1 MMRRSITEGLP
12 TITAVVRNSLLRTAN
27 AAVEQSNPAILL
39 RLVPLPTLLII
50 YVLAIDALL
59 SHRCS
64 IPISH
69 IPIYI
74 TILLYRPLSS
84 TVFVPFQS
92 SLGGS
97 PFSPWA
103 SGRFRFFSSL
113 PPHSELAM
121 PALSPTMSQGNIIEW
136 KVTEGQEVAPGD
148 VIAEVE
154 TDKAT
159 LSWENQDEGFIA
171 KLLVAPGTQGI
182 DVGAPVAILVE
193 DAESVPAFKNYEGP
207 RGGQSSSSAGSDA
220 STENSGATPPVEQS
234 NVEINS
240 RIGPAARHHLQDS
253 GISLSSVLP
262 TGPHH
267 MVTKGDVLAA
277 IAAGASGSSS
287 SKSSTVTAA
296 KEEKQQTPA
305 PAAPTSS
312 SAPAPSTPPA
322 HNTFDNGHRDDGLDD
337 IIGGYTDI
345 PTTQIRR
352 IIAQRL
358 LESKSTI
365 PHLYLS
371 ADVELDGIA
380 TLRDALKAQGVK
392 VSVNDCVIKAVAL
405 ALAEVPAANA
415 KWDSVEEK
423 LVPSPSVDISIAV
436 ATEGGLI
443 TPIVKNADG
452 KTLSTIAGEVRDL
465 AGRARENK
473 LKPEEFQGGSFS
485 ISNLGMFGV
494 DQFYAIINPPQA
506 CIMAVGGA
514 RKVAKMDKGL
524 PSAKTMMTVTL
535 SADNRVYDGEVASK
549 LLEAFANN
557 MANPYRL
564 MSV

>member
-1 MMRRSITEGLP
+1 MANPILFINLQLLFFNYHRPSVSI
-12 TITAVVRNSLLRTAN
+12 A
-27 AAVEQSNPAILL
+27 SNPELAY
-39 RLVPLPTLLII
+39 PI
-50 YVLAIDALL
+50 YRKSSSSVLAHLSKSFPGSGASSSSPQWAL
-59 SHRCS
+59 
-64 IPISH
+64 
-69 IPIYI
+69 
-74 TILLYRPLSS
+74 
-84 TVFVPFQS
+84 
-92 SLGGS
+92 
-97 PFSPWA
+97 
-103 SGRFRFFSSL
+103 GRFRFFSSL
-113 PPHSELAM
+113 PPHSELSM

-148 VIAEVE
+148 VLAEVE

-159 LSWENQDEGFIA
+159 ISWENQDDGFIA
-171 KLLVAPGTQGI
+171 KLLVPPGTQGI
-182 DVGAPVAILVE
+182 DIGTPVAILVE
-193 DAESVPAFKNYEGP
+193 DAESVPAFKDYTS
-207 RGGQSSSSAGSDA
+207 GGGAAASTSAASTATAETTTAPAQSS
-220 STENSGATPPVEQS
+220 
-234 NVEINS
+234 VEIDS
-240 RIGPAARHHLQDS
+240 RLGPAARHHLQES
-253 GISLSSVLP
+253 GIAISSVHP

-277 IAAGASGSSS
+277 IAAGGSSGSGAASS
-287 SKSSTVTAA
+287 ASKPAA
-296 KEEKQQTPA
+296 AA
-305 PAAPTSS
+305 PAAPKAAEAAPQAAAAPAA
-312 SAPAPSTPPA
+312 APAPVQAPSSSSS
-322 HNTFDNGHRDDGLDD
+322 FDDED
-337 IIGGYTDI
+337 GGYTDI

-380 TLRDALKAQGVK
+380 TMRDALKSQGVK

-415 KWDSVEEK
+415 KWDTVEEK
-423 LVPSPSVDISIAV
+423 LVASPSVDISIAV
-436 ATEGGLI
+436 ATPGGLI

-452 KTLSTIAGEVRDL
+452 KSLSTIAGEVRDL

-514 RKVAKMDKGL
+514 RKVAKMQNGA
-524 PSAKTMMTVTL
+524 PTSTTMMTVTL

-549 LLEAFANN
+549 LLEEFAKN

-564 MSV
+564 CLGSA

>member
-1 MMRRSITEGLP
+1 M
-12 TITAVVRNSLLRTAN
+12 
-27 AAVEQSNPAILL
+27 
-39 RLVPLPTLLII
+39 
-50 YVLAIDALL
+50 AL
-59 SHRCS
+59 
-64 IPISH
+64 
-69 IPIYI
+69 
-74 TILLYRPLSS
+74 
-84 TVFVPFQS
+84 
-92 SLGGS
+92 
-97 PFSPWA
+97 
-103 SGRFRFFSSL
+103 GRFRCFSSL
-113 PPHSELAM
+113 PPYTNLSM

-148 VIAEVE
+148 VLAEVE

-182 DVGAPVAILVE
+182 EVGAPVAILVE
-193 DAESVPAFKNYEGP
+193 DAESVPAFKDYSVAA
-207 RGGQSSSSAGSDA
+207 GGSETTESTSSSSGTTA
-220 STENSGATPPVEQS
+220 STSTAAAQS
-234 NVEINS
+234 NVEIDS
-240 RIGPAARHHLQDS
+240 RMGPAARHYLEDS
-253 GISLSSVLP
+253 GISLSTVHP
-262 TGPHH
+262 TGPHN
-267 MVTKGDVLAA
+267 MVLKGDVLEA
-277 IAAGASGSSS
+277 IASGGE
-287 SKSSTVTAA
+287 STSNKAEATSA
-296 KEEKQQTPA
+296 KEQKPEAKAAPAVKA
-305 PAAPTSS
+305 PAAAAPGAAPSS
-312 SAPAPSTPPA
+312 SPRPS
-322 HNTFDNGHRDDGLDD
+322 GDDDA
-337 IIGGYTDI
+337 GYTDI

-380 TLRDALKAQGVK
+380 TMRDALKSQGVK

-415 KWDSVEEK
+415 KWDTKEEK

-436 ATEGGLI
+436 ATEAGLI

-452 KTLSTIAGEVRDL
+452 KSLSTIAGEVRDL
-465 AGRARENK
+465 AGRARQNK

-514 RKVAKMDKGL
+514 RKVAEMQNRAAG
-524 PSAKTMMTVTL
+524 AKTMMTVTL

-549 LLEAFANN
+549 LLEAFSKN

-564 MSV
+564 LST

>member
-1 MMRRSITEGLP
+1 
-12 TITAVVRNSLLRTAN
+12 
-27 AAVEQSNPAILL
+27 
-39 RLVPLPTLLII
+39 
-50 YVLAIDALL
+50 
-59 SHRCS
+59 
-64 IPISH
+64 
-69 IPIYI
+69 
-74 TILLYRPLSS
+74 
-84 TVFVPFQS
+84 
-92 SLGGS
+92 
-97 PFSPWA
+97 
-103 SGRFRFFSSL
+103 
-113 PPHSELAM
+113 M

-136 KVTEGQEVAPGD
+136 KVTEGQEIAPGD

-159 LSWENQDEGFIA
+159 LSWENQDDGFIA

-193 DAESVPAFKNYEGP
+193 DAESVPAFKDYKGAA
-207 RGGQSSSSAGSDA
+207 GDSGSAGSNA
-220 STENSGATPPVEQS
+220 STESSAETTPVEQS
-234 NVEINS
+234 NIEIDS

-253 GISLSSVLP
+253 GIAISSVHP

-267 MVTKGDVLAA
+267 MITKGDVLAA
-277 IAAGASGSSS
+277 IAAGGSNSSAS
-287 SKSSTVTAA
+287 SKSTAPPPPAKEEKLVAAA
-296 KEEKQQTPA
+296 KEEKSPA
-305 PAAPTSS
+305 AAAPPPPAAP
-312 SAPAPSTPPA
+312 SAPPA
-322 HNTFDNGHRDDGLDD
+322 AHTFRNADDNED
-337 IIGGYTDI
+337 GYTDI
-345 PTTQIRR
+345 PTTQVRR

-371 ADVELDGIA
+371 ADVELDRIA
-380 TLRDALKAQGVK
+380 SLREAFKSQGVK
-392 VSVNDCVIKAVAL
+392 ISVNDCVIKAVAL

-415 KWDSVEEK
+415 KWDAVEEK
-423 LVPSPSVDISIAV
+423 LAASPSVDISIAV

-549 LLEAFANN
+549 LLEAFAQN

-564 MSV
+564 LSS

>member
-1 MMRRSITEGLP
+1 M
-12 TITAVVRNSLLRTAN
+12 TAATRNSLIRTAN
-27 AAVEQSNPAILL
+27 AAVKQSTPAILL
-39 RLVPLPTLLII
+39 RTPSSA
-50 YVLAIDALL
+50 VLA
-59 SHRCS
+59 
-64 IPISH
+64 
-69 IPIYI
+69 
-74 TILLYRPLSS
+74 
-84 TVFVPFQS
+84 PFQS
-92 SLGGS
+92 SLS
-97 PFSPWA
+97 WSSFSPWA

-148 VIAEVE
+148 VLAEVE

-171 KLLVAPGTQGI
+171 KLLVAPGTQAI
-182 DVGAPVAILVE
+182 EVGAPVAILVE
-193 DAESVPAFKNYEGP
+193 DADSVPAFKDYEGAGA
-207 RGGQSSSSAGSDA
+207 GGGSAQSAASAETSAGTKPA
-220 STENSGATPPVEQS
+220 EQS
-234 NVEINS
+234 NVHIDS

-253 GISLSSVLP
+253 GISLSSVHP

-277 IAAGASGSSS
+277 IAAGGSSS
-287 SKSSTVTAA
+287 NKPVAAAVAKEQKQPPAAA
-296 KEEKQQTPA
+296 KEAPA
-305 PAAPTSS
+305 PTPQA
-312 SAPAPSTPPA
+312 APAPSTAPA
-322 HNTFDNGHRDDGLDD
+322 HIFANDADA
-337 IIGGYTDI
+337 GYTDI

-380 TLRDALKAQGVK
+380 TMREALKSQGVK

-405 ALAEVPAANA
+405 ALADIPAANA

-452 KTLSTIAGEVRDL
+452 KTLSTIASEVRDL

-514 RKVAKMDKGL
+514 RKVAKMEKGA

-549 LLEAFANN
+549 LLEAFAKN

-564 MSV
+564 LSA